1 MHIGQMV
8 IYRIKA
14 LWIFIESIKHW
25 KVSFRFKLIEERTK
39 LQTEFDAVRKDIVQI
54 ETQLGSLR
62 SNLNALNGAIQQ
74 TNKMISMVEEKK
86 EDEKL

>member
-1 MHIGQMV
+1 M
-8 IYRIKA
+8 
-14 LWIFIESIKHW
+14 SISKEQ
-25 KVSFRFKLIEERTK
+25 LIEERTK
-39 LQTEFDAVRKDIVQI
+39 LQTEFDAVRQDIVKL

>member
-1 MHIGQMV
+1 M
-8 IYRIKA
+8 
-14 LWIFIESIKHW
+14 SITKEQ
-25 KVSFRFKLIEERTK
+25 LIEERTK

>member
-1 MHIGQMV
+1 M
-8 IYRIKA
+8 
-14 LWIFIESIKHW
+14 SISKEQ
-25 KVSFRFKLIEERTK
+25 LIEERTK

-74 TNKMISMVEEKK
+74 TNKMISMAEEKK

>member
-1 MHIGQMV
+1 MAITKEQ
-8 IYRIKA
+8 
-14 LWIFIESIKHW
+14 
-25 KVSFRFKLIEERTK
+25 LIEERTK

>member
-1 MHIGQMV
+1 M
-8 IYRIKA
+8 
-14 LWIFIESIKHW
+14 SISKEQL
-25 KVSFRFKLIEERTK
+25 VEERTK

>member
-1 MHIGQMV
+1 M
-8 IYRIKA
+8 
-14 LWIFIESIKHW
+14 SISKEQ
-25 KVSFRFKLIEERTK
+25 LIEEKTK

>member
-1 MHIGQMV
+1 M
-8 IYRIKA
+8 
-14 LWIFIESIKHW
+14 SISKEQ
-25 KVSFRFKLIEERTK
+25 LIEEREK
-39 LQTEFDAVRKDIVQI
+39 LQTEFDAVRQDIVKL

-86 EDEKL
+86 EDEKI

>member
-1 MHIGQMV
+1 MAITKEQ
-8 IYRIKA
+8 
-14 LWIFIESIKHW
+14 
-25 KVSFRFKLIEERTK
+25 LIEERTK
-39 LQTEFDAVRKDIVQI
+39 LQAEFDAVRQDIVKI

-74 TNKMISMVEEKK
+74 TNKLICMFEEKK

>member
-1 MHIGQMV
+1 M
-8 IYRIKA
+8 
-14 LWIFIESIKHW
+14 SISKE
-25 KVSFRFKLIEERTK
+25 KLIEERTK
-39 LQTEFDAVRKDIVQI
+39 LQTEFDAVRKDIVQV

-74 TNKMISMVEEKK
+74 TNKLISMVEEKK

>member
-1 MHIGQMV
+1 M
-8 IYRIKA
+8 
-14 LWIFIESIKHW
+14 SISKEQ
-25 KVSFRFKLIEERTK
+25 LIEERTK

-74 TNKMISMVEEKK
+74 TNKLIGMFEEKK

>member
-1 MHIGQMV
+1 M
-8 IYRIKA
+8 
-14 LWIFIESIKHW
+14 SISKEQ
-25 KVSFRFKLIEERTK
+25 LIEERTK
-39 LQTEFDAVRKDIVQI
+39 LQTEFDAVRKDIIQI

>member
-1 MHIGQMV
+1 M
-8 IYRIKA
+8 
-14 LWIFIESIKHW
+14 SISKEQ
-25 KVSFRFKLIEERTK
+25 LIEEREK

>member
-1 MHIGQMV
+1 
-8 IYRIKA
+8 
-14 LWIFIESIKHW
+14 
-25 KVSFRFKLIEERTK
+25 LIEERTK

>member
-1 MHIGQMV
+1 M
-8 IYRIKA
+8 
-14 LWIFIESIKHW
+14 SISKEQ
-25 KVSFRFKLIEERTK
+25 LIEEREK
-39 LQTEFDAVRKDIVQI
+39 LQTEFDAVRKDIIQI

>member
-1 MHIGQMV
+1 MAITKEQ
-8 IYRIKA
+8 
-14 LWIFIESIKHW
+14 
-25 KVSFRFKLIEERTK
+25 LIEERTK
-39 LQTEFDAVRKDIVQI
+39 LQTEFDAVRQDIVKI

>member
-1 MHIGQMV
+1 M
-8 IYRIKA
+8 
-14 LWIFIESIKHW
+14 SISKEQ
-25 KVSFRFKLIEERTK
+25 LIEEITK

>member
-1 MHIGQMV
+1 MAITKEQ
-8 IYRIKA
+8 
-14 LWIFIESIKHW
+14 
-25 KVSFRFKLIEERTK
+25 LIEERTK
-39 LQTEFDAVRKDIVQI
+39 LQAEFDAVRKDIVQI

>member
-1 MHIGQMV
+1 M
-8 IYRIKA
+8 
-14 LWIFIESIKHW
+14 SISKEQ
-25 KVSFRFKLIEERTK
+25 LIEEREK
-39 LQTEFDAVRKDIVQI
+39 LQTEFDAVRQDIVKI

>member
-1 MHIGQMV
+1 MAITKEQ
-8 IYRIKA
+8 
-14 LWIFIESIKHW
+14 
-25 KVSFRFKLIEERTK
+25 LIEERTK
-39 LQTEFDAVRKDIVQI
+39 LQAEFDAVRQDIVKI

-74 TNKMISMVEEKK
+74 TNKLIGMFEEKK

>member
-1 MHIGQMV
+1 MAITKEQ
-8 IYRIKA
+8 
-14 LWIFIESIKHW
+14 
-25 KVSFRFKLIEERTK
+25 LIEERTK
-39 LQTEFDAVRKDIVQI
+39 LQTEFDNVRQDIVKL

>member
-1 MHIGQMV
+1 M
-8 IYRIKA
+8 
-14 LWIFIESIKHW
+14 SISKEQ
-25 KVSFRFKLIEERTK
+25 LIEELTK